1 MLSLFDGET
10 TRLRHVRL
18 RDASRLTVKGL
29 KTLKG
34 HRIVELEVGKP
45 YTKYSAYDR
54 RVEPITTTI
63 SAIMT
68 ILCPRPWV

>member
-34 HRIVELEVGKP
+34 HRIVELEVGNP
-45 YTKYSAYDR
+45 HTVLQNTVLVS
-54 RVEPITTTI
+54 EE
-63 SAIMT
+63 
-68 ILCPRPWV
+68 

>member
-1 MLSLFDGET
+1 MLNLFDGET

-34 HRIVELEVGKP
+34 HRIVELEVGKAHSVSLN
-45 YTKYSAYDR
+45 T
-54 RVEPITTTI
+54 VLVT
-63 SAIMT
+63 
-68 ILCPRPWV
+68 